1 MNQINQDLQ
10 ASHQILSLLERSKSQ
25 SEGILD
31 RLSGAFAIVDGE
43 GRILRTNFGLA
54 QMMNRGPEEVIGMKV
69 GELFRRESSQIFVH
83 MLKSCGRD
91 SGNSVEFELAVN
103 SGNDQRAFVWH
114 VSRFGDGQTRG
125 NLFAVIGQ
133 DISELRKA
141 ERELAE
147 IFANV
152 PLGILS
158 FGNKGMVDARY
169 SAFTEILFNEKAIKG
184 TQIRDLLFGAHLDK
198 LSQSERTAVT
208 DLSNCVGQSD
218 LLFDVIKSG
227 LPKEVEIAPMS
238 GSTETRYVAMTFQ
251 PIAYSGKIERVLVVV
266 EDRTSIVKARR
277 FEEKA
282 KLLEEE
288 NIARIVQ
295 IRMCAPEILPLL
307 LGEIEQLFSRIGE
320 LEATKDRAGMMQAL
334 HGIKGNARI
343 GGFTFL
349 KEKAHEIESL
359 LKPEGAGTESGWTE
373 AAPLLENLVKEW
385 QELRQMHRAL
395 SAQGDET
402 LEESGM
408 DTEMATTVHDLFAKY
423 NTLLLD
429 GISPES
435 ALIAERISLA
445 LRSFGFVTLKPVLEK
460 LKTQAKKTADE
471 LGKKVKIEIEASPI
485 RVDISVRNAI
495 SESLLHLVTNSLAHG
510 VVADGGLVKISIAE
524 TFGQVSVL
532 VEDNGRGIPLEKVK
546 SAAVKANQIS
556 LAKALSMPRKE
567 ALQLILSAKISTAEQ
582 VTEISGRGVGMSAVV
597 ASVAQVKGEIV
608 VDDSP
613 LGGALFRISL
623 PTGETIKTHRTLVP
637 ANDLVRTLHRS
648 IEGLGAKEA
657 WPIKQP
663 AAADLQAHASG
674 LVYCDLP
681 RLVLAV
687 TTLLGAEIKG
697 RSCDLDWKWMDDGR
711 LRLAV
716 NITGKDG
723 PAKVGPEFSLP
734 SRVCEDFLEQH
745 GGSIERKGQQM
756 TLFFGHR
763 LGDDLLPQL
772 IFGLDSDV
780 QPAQAEK
787 TFERVSQVCKEWKLS
802 AVSAW
807 SPGTTTQ
814 PNCYILAFSGSAT
827 GRLGVTVAA
836 PVDVV
841 KRELLNTVSA
851 MLDGGEKSWQKS

>member
-54 QMMNRGPEEVIGMKV
+54 QMMSRGPEEVIGMKV

-91 SGNSVEFELAVN
+91 SGNSVEFELAIN

-169 SAFTEILFNEKAIKG
+169 SAFTEILFQEKSIKG
-184 TQIRDLLFGAHLDK
+184 TQIRDLIFGSHMEK
-198 LSQSERTAVT
+198 LSQSERTAVG

-227 LPKEVEIAPMS
+227 LPKEVEIAPLQ
-238 GSTETRYVAMTFQ
+238 GSNEPRYVAMTFQ

-307 LGEIEQLFSRIGE
+307 VGEIEQLFTRVVD
-320 LEATKDRAGMMQAL
+320 LETARDRAGMMQAL

-343 GGFTFL
+343 GGFSFL
-349 KEKAHEIESL
+349 KEKAHEAEAI
-359 LKPEGAGTESGWTE
+359 LKPESTGEAGWVE
-373 AAPLLENLVKEW
+373 AAPLLEGLRKEW

-395 SAQGDET
+395 SSQGEES
-402 LEESGM
+402 LEESGL
-408 DTEMATTVHDLFAKY
+408 DTEIATTVHDLFAKY

-460 LKTQAKKTADE
+460 LKTQAKKVADE
-471 LGKKVKIEIEASPI
+471 LGKKVKIEIDSAPI

-495 SESLLHLVTNSLAHG
+495 SESLLHLVTNALAHG
-510 VVADGGLVKISIAE
+510 VAAEGGVVKISIAE

-556 LAKALSMPRKE
+556 LAKALSMPRKD

-582 VTEISGRGVGMSAVV
+582 VTEIAGRGVGMSAVV
-597 ASVAQVKGEIV
+597 SSIAQVKGEIT

-613 LGGALFRISL
+613 MGGALFRIGL

-648 IEGLGAKEA
+648 IDGLGAKES

-663 AAADLQAHASG
+663 AIADIQASASG
-674 LVYCDLP
+674 LVYCDVP

-711 LRLAV
+711 LQLSV

-723 PAKVGPEFSLP
+723 QAKIGPEFSLP
-734 SRVCEDFLEQH
+734 GRVCEDFLEQH

-756 TLFFGHR
+756 TLSFGHR

-772 IFGLDSDV
+772 CFGLDADV

-802 AVSAW
+802 AVPVWSA
-807 SPGTTTQ
+807 GGTTQ

-836 PVDVV
+836 PADVV
-841 KRELLNTVSA
+841 KREILNTVSA